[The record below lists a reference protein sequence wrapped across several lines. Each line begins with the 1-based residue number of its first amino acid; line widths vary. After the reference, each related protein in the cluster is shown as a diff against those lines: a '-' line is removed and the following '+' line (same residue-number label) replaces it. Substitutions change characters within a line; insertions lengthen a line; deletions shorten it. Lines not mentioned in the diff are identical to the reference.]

1 MESAVG
7 LSLETSKVESAVRN
21 QARAKLNQLVH
32 SRSDEP
38 AGTRI
43 EKLAGEEE
51 DELSTVDESVSS
63 SDYKSV
69 SGALCILY
77 VQEQRA
83 IAAQVCI
90 GSAKISK
97 AFIKSAVAYL
107 FDPYYRTNKWYQSRL
122 FLNEH

>member
-63 SDYKSV
+63 SDYKY
-69 SGALCILY
+69 C
-77 VQEQRA
+77 
-83 IAAQVCI
+83 
-90 GSAKISK
+90 
-97 AFIKSAVAYL
+97 
-107 FDPYYRTNKWYQSRL
+107 
-122 FLNEH
+122 